1 MAGRRH
7 QVPKVATL
15 AIRNNGDGCVARRGG
30 PGTRVEDGAP
40 RAPSSRTKNEGEM
53 DKDMLITRLEIG
65 PADGFR
71 GRAQQDEILHGT
83 RDCGPIMGVSFRTM
97 GIDGVEGFPT
107 PVFSRLLRKRDLEGS
122 KVSAVGCWNWN
133 QSSEK
138 TEGEDRNA
146 E

>member
-1 MAGRRH
+1 
-7 QVPKVATL
+7 
-15 AIRNNGDGCVARRGG
+15 
-30 PGTRVEDGAP
+30 
-40 RAPSSRTKNEGEM
+40 M

-71 GRAQQDEILHGT
+71 GMEQQDEILHGT
-83 RDCGPIMGVSFRTM
+83 RDGGPIRGLLQDHGHRWSA
-97 GIDGVEGFPT
+97 EGFPT
-107 PVFSRLLRKRDLEGS
+107 PVFSRLLQKRDLEGS